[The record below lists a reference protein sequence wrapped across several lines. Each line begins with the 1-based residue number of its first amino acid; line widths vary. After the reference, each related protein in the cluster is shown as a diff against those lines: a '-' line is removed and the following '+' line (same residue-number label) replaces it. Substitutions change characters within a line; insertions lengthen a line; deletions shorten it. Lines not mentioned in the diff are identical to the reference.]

1 MAMHS
6 RVGSVGFRRVRAS
19 LTQRAAVGIFVALL
33 IWVLATPTPAAAQN
47 GRVVYQPPVA
57 GPIVDDWRPPDNPY
71 GAGNR
76 GIDFFAVPGQPV
88 FAAADGVVTFAGQVG
103 GSLFV
108 VMTHADGLRTT
119 IGFVG
124 SVTVR
129 VGAVR
134 SRGAKVAIAKGPVHF
149 GVRSGNVYLDPRALF
164 ARRVW
169 LVG

>member
-1 MAMHS
+1 MSLHERVVS
-6 RVGSVGFRRVRAS
+6 RRIVRRVVA
-19 LTQRAAVGIFVALL
+19 TVVIAAL
-33 IWVLATPTPAAAQN
+33 AAQIN
-47 GRVVYQPPVA
+47 VLPAVAQNVRVIYQPPVA

-76 GIDFFAVPGQPV
+76 GVDFFAVPGQPV

-108 VMTHADGLRTT
+108 VMAHADGLRTT

-124 SVTVR
+124 SITVR
-129 VGAVR
+129 VGAVLN
-134 SRGAKVAIAKGPVHF
+134 RGAKVAVAKGPVHF
-149 GVRSGNVYLDPRALF
+149 GVRSGNVYLDPRTLF

-169 LVG
+169 LVE